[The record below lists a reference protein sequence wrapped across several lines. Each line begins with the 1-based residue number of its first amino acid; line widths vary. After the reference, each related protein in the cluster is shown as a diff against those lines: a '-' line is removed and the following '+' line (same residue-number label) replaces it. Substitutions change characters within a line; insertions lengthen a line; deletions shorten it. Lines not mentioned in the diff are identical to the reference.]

1 MCQGH
6 EGCAVYCAVCVKRAR
21 AYFNVVLQEFSVW
34 SIFHGTLLVLRILRL
49 LRLFQNVCTYG
60 IDRFRETVQVTCF
73 VTCPLLRPMVDR
85 PLLALRVSLFRV
97 FPASLNVWRPAFLP
111 ATWRHTC
118 HVKEFTVVIIII
130 IVVVLVLVLL
140 VVASCRIVFAKVTI
154 IPIISIQ
161 QCEMTQAL
169 CVQRYAGRIVLV
181 AGECI
186 MRCSIPHDNFCRA
199 YLCPPIEIKCK
210 SDAGHFWD
218 YRR

>member
-1 MCQGH
+1 MLFCKNSLRGASFMAPFWYS
-6 EGCAVYCAVCVKRAR
+6 EFWGCCYV
-21 AYFNVVLQEFSVW
+21 
-34 SIFHGTLLVLRILRL
+34 
-49 LRLFQNVCTYG
+49 FQNLCTHG

-73 VTCPLLRPMVDR
+73 VTCPLLRPGKMVDR

-97 FPASLNVWRPAFLP
+97 FPAPLNVWRPAFLP
-111 ATWRHTC
+111 ATWRHIC

-130 IVVVLVLVLL
+130 VVFVLVLLFLL

-181 AGECI
+181 AAECI
-186 MRCSIPHDNFCRA
+186 MPCSIPHDNFCRA
-199 YLCPPIEIKCK
+199 YLWPPIEFKCK

-218 YRR
+218 YRG